1 MCPGIDEYAID
12 VAPDAAEQSS
22 SPLDFFKPCRI
33 TRYVSKPRAA
43 LITISKKKEKKKTHK
58 FSGHIMYI
66 KFSKICVK
74 ILTSRY
80 AHFYIVIY
88 IITWLLRVISLVV
101 HRDLLKD
108 TRTDDVKS
116 TSEITQDIHLSKS
129 QDYLSCIMTYWIHLR
144 PIWKIFKSRISI
156 LGLNFGLS
164 QYWILDLNNFQ

>member
-43 LITISKKKEKKKTHK
+43 LITIWKKKRKKKRRIN
-58 FSGHIMYI
+58 FQYIAIVYI

-88 IITWLLRVISLVV
+88 IITWLLRVFSLVV
-101 HRDLLKD
+101 DRDLLKD
-108 TRTDDVKS
+108 TRINDVKS
-116 TSEITQDIHLSKS
+116 TSEITRGIHLSKS
-129 QDYLSCIMTYWIHLR
+129 QDYL
-144 PIWKIFKSRISI
+144 FRII
-156 LGLNFGLS
+156 KH
-164 QYWILDLNNFQ
+164 ILDSSAPDRM